1 MKPFALWLC
10 LALAGFGAL
19 GGGYHLYLSEHPRRI
34 LVAVDASYPM
44 RSAWPAVRAALGR
57 IEQRPYATFSL
68 YTEKGKVHGWA
79 DRLSAGKLQPYAP
92 RNLAGLPTGA
102 GAPELEQASERVLVT
117 NAPAAELGAFAGW
130 RIVRPAP

>member
-10 LALAGFGAL
+10 LALSGFGAL

-44 RSAWPAVRAALGR
+44 QSVWPEVREALLAV
-57 IEQRPYATFSL
+57 EQRPYATFSL

-79 DRLSAGKLQPYAP
+79 DRLSAGKIQPYAP
-92 RNLAGLPTGA
+92 RNLGALPVGA
-102 GAPELEQASERVLVT
+102 GAPELEEAGERVLIT
-117 NAPAAELGAFAGW
+117 NAPAAELGDFAGW
-130 RIVRPAP
+130 TIVRPAP